1 MINLVPLLTTMVS
14 RFVKFLS
21 NLLAIWFVVSLTMVV
36 VYKFLPVKVTPLMLI
51 RKAEAHQNDRILR
64 IRQTWVPLEDISPNI
79 INAIMNSEDAHFL
92 EHKGFD
98 LNAIKHAHQSNKRYG
113 YIVAG
118 GSTISQQTAK
128 NVFCTPHRT
137 WFRKAVEAYFTVL
150 IEFIWG
156 KERILEVYLNVVE
169 MGDGVFGVQ
178 EGSLFHFGVPASD
191 ISSEEA
197 SWLAWILPYPVYR
210 LG

>member
-51 RKAEAHQNDRILR
+51 RKAEARQEDRILR
-64 IRQTWVPLEDISPNI
+64 IRQTWVPLKNISPHI
-79 INAIMNSEDAHFL
+79 INSIIESEDAHFL
-92 EHKGFD
+92 EHYGFD
-98 LNAIKHAHQSNKRYG
+98 INAIRQAHRTNVSYG

-137 WFRKAVEAYFTVL
+137 WFRKAVEAYFTIL

-169 MGDGVFGVQ
+169 MGDGIFGVQ
-178 EGSLFHFGVPASD
+178 EGALSHYGRPASD
-191 ISSEEA
+191 ISA
-197 SWLAWILPYPVYR
+197 DDAWWFKWTLPNPLYR
-210 LG
+210 N